1 MNDTQKAAIHELLE
15 IALTTPKEVADITM
29 DFARINEA
37 IYVRLWFGG
46 YVNGKTPD
54 NMFHAYTD
62 DTPANG
68 VTPAMLL
75 ERVKKAIESQLQTA

>member
-1 MNDTQKAAIHELLE
+1 MTPEQKSAIHELLE

-46 YVNGKTPD
+46 YVNGKMPD
-54 NMFHAYTD
+54 STFHAYTD

-68 VTPAMLL
+68 VTPVMLL
-75 ERVKKAIESQLQTA
+75 ERVKKAIKSQLQTA